1 MEGAS
6 ENHPLLERM
15 GEDWAT
21 EELEQLLGRLEAVAP
36 QRLEGKA
43 RDFRAL
49 RDWDRWSDLRSELLL
64 ADWIT
69 SRGLQVE
76 FGDPR
81 RPNPDIVVPGL
92 GVGIEVT
99 RRARGGTRELR
110 RAIMAGTAGLKPRP
124 RVTVHVSA
132 QVLSIRKG
140 VLEQITHE
148 VASAAQAGQ
157 PRISAVLRPA
167 HDDQPAATAQIYL
180 NRGRS
185 VVPTIALLPAAANLT
200 VTMINIENVADACLR
215 NKQKIAQGAAMPSLL
230 MIDATE
236 LAPAVWLRSPQAW
249 SHRLASLITPQ
260 DTFAGVGLVAA
271 ALGSEPRVAVGLGPN
286 SIEGRTRIHEW
297 VTRMG
302 IPIG

>member
-1 MEGAS
+1 
-6 ENHPLLERM
+6 M
-15 GEDWAT
+15 GHDWAT
-21 EELEQLLGRLEAVAP
+21 GQLEQLLGRLETVAQ
-36 QRLEGKA
+36 QRIEGKV

-49 RDWDRWSDLRSELLL
+49 KDWDRWSDLRSELLL

-110 RAIMAGTAGLKPRP
+110 QAIMAGTAGVDPRP
-124 RVTVHVSA
+124 RVMVHVSA

-148 VASAAQAGQ
+148 VAAAAQAGEPQ
-157 PRISAVLRPA
+157 ISAVLRPA
-167 HDDQPAATAQIYL
+167 HDDQPAATAQIFF

-185 VVPTIALLPAAANLT
+185 VVPTIALLPAAVNLK
-200 VTMINIENVADACLR
+200 VTMIDIENVADACLR
-215 NKQKIAQGAAMPSLL
+215 DKQKSAQGAAMPSLL
-230 MIDATE
+230 LIDATE

-249 SHRLASLITPQ
+249 SQRLARLVTP
-260 DTFAGVGLVAA
+260 
-271 ALGSEPRVAVGLGPN
+271 
-286 SIEGRTRIHEW
+286 
-297 VTRMG
+297 
-302 IPIG
+302 